1 MTVHFRTYRTEAK
14 RTLLLAGP
22 VIASMLAQNSM
33 GFVDTVMVGRL
44 GSLELAAAAL
54 GNNIFFFI
62 LLVCMGI
69 ILAVEPLVAQAYGAG
84 KHEAIERTVRQGLW
98 LGFLLT
104 IPAVLIVWNIE
115 PFLRATG
122 QPEEVISLTKG
133 YLRAVSF
140 GYLPMLS
147 FTALRSFVEGLAR
160 PLPVTVITFTAA
172 GLNVAADY
180 AFIHGKLG
188 LPALGVT
195 GAGIATALVLWFMF
209 VALST
214 FVRWDPM
221 LRAFRIFERLRR
233 PDPTYFRELFRVGW
247 PVGVTHGLESGLF
260 TVTALMIGSLS
271 TVALAAHQVALQSA
285 AFTFMVPLG
294 IGVATSVRVGQA
306 VGRGDATGVR
316 RAGFVGILLGLTF
329 MSISAVIFRV
339 VPEAVVG
346 LYLDLSDP
354 STGDVIRLAT
364 ILLGIAGVFQVFDGI
379 QVSAAGALRGL
390 KDTRMPMLIGFVS
403 YWVIGLSTGYLFG
416 FVLGR
421 GAEGLWWGLVVG
433 LASAATM
440 LSSRFRL
447 LSSRISAPSTGT
459 EHHPPVSAATAE
471 Y

>member
-1 MTVHFRTYRTEAK
+1 
-14 RTLLLAGP
+14 
-22 VIASMLAQNSM
+22 
-33 GFVDTVMVGRL
+33 
-44 GSLELAAAAL
+44 
-54 GNNIFFFI
+54 
-62 LLVCMGI
+62 
-69 ILAVEPLVAQAYGAG
+69 
-84 KHEAIERTVRQGLW
+84 
-98 LGFLLT
+98 
-104 IPAVLIVWNIE
+104 
-115 PFLRATG
+115 
-122 QPEEVISLTKG
+122 
-133 YLRAVSF
+133 
-140 GYLPMLS
+140 
-147 FTALRSFVEGLAR
+147 
-160 PLPVTVITFTAA
+160 
-172 GLNVAADY
+172 
-180 AFIHGKLG
+180 
-188 LPALGVT
+188 
-195 GAGIATALVLWFMF
+195 MF

-221 LRAFRIFERLRR
+221 LRTFRIFERLRR

-271 TVALAAHQVALQSA
+271 TVALAAHQIALQSA

-306 VGRGDATGVR
+306 VGRGDEPGAQ

-354 STGDVIRLAT
+354 STGDVTRLAA
-364 ILLGIAGVFQVFDGI
+364 ILLGVAGVFQVFDGI

-433 LASAATM
+433 LASAAMM
-440 LSSRFRL
+440 LSLRFRL
-447 LSSRISAPSTGT
+447 LSSRISAPSSGV
-459 EHHPPVSAATAE
+459 EAHPTVPAATAE